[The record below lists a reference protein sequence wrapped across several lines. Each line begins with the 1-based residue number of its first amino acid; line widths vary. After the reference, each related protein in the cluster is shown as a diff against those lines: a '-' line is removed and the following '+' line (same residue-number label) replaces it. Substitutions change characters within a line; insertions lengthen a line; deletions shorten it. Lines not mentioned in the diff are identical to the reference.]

1 MPRATP
7 TSMRDARLLLW
18 LRGRQAY
25 GVTRYW
31 LRAGFGVNPANNST
45 SERLYSVYLLLFAAL
60 WLPAM
65 WLTLASASAS
75 IGLLVGAARR
85 SLLLAAL
92 PGLVFLLQIGLMMAA
107 LRASPLKLT
116 FADIAYVAGAPL
128 PRAIVVLVGF
138 LRVVVVRLPLV
149 ILVAALTGATGA
161 GAADAVGLRAGMTTL
176 LLGVF
181 AWALPWL
188 AGAARLAYPPLRRRF
203 VWLAPLLLLVLATVI
218 PAIVLW
224 PGRVLEGA
232 IRGREPGV
240 WTALLAALAVLLLL
254 ALGWVGA
261 RVNLTVVADE
271 SVLYARLASLGMLGV
286 RDRDLTR
293 QVRTRAGFAPRR
305 RRLRLASW
313 RGAGTP
319 AARATLTYARHLTL
333 LWPLARDTGLVVAGC
348 LLIEGRAPAGGAYG
362 LAQPWIAW
370 LFLVVALPPRGLLQ
384 AFRTD
389 IDEPFL
395 RQFAPVDNLWL
406 LQADAA
412 PPGGI
417 VMLVAAVLLLI
428 AHAAPAAT
436 VTGLVFVPVLTLL
449 LALCQGASLVPVTA
463 ARIHLPYAWVAGVL
477 CGLVMVAGVPG
488 RSPLTAL
495 VIACGACVGLRRL
508 IAAEDKTLN
517 SAGPA

>member
-1 MPRATP
+1 
-7 TSMRDARLLLW
+7 MRDARLVLW

-75 IGLLVGAARR
+75 IGLLVGVARR
-85 SLLLAAL
+85 PLLLAAL
-92 PGLVFLLQIGLMMAA
+92 PGLVYLLQIGLMMAA

-138 LRVVVVRLPLV
+138 LRVVVVRLPIV
-149 ILVAALTGATGA
+149 VLVAALIGVALTGATGA
-161 GAADAVGLRAGMTTL
+161 GAADAVGLRAGATAL

-181 AWALPWL
+181 GWALAWAV
-188 AGAARLAYPPLRRRF
+188 GAARLAYPRLRRRF
-203 VWLAPLLLLVLATVI
+203 VWLTPLLLLVLAAVI
-218 PAIVLW
+218 PEIVLW
-224 PGRVLEGA
+224 PGRVLEGV
-232 IRGREPGV
+232 IRGREAGV
-240 WTALLAALAVLLLL
+240 GAPLLAALAVLSLF

-271 SVLYARLASLGMLGV
+271 SLLYARLSSLGMLGV

-313 RGAGTP
+313 TGAGAP

-348 LLIEGRAPAGGAYG
+348 LLLSGRVPTGGAYG

-412 PPGGI
+412 APTAAL
-417 VMLVAAVLLLI
+417 MLVAAVLLLI
-428 AHAAPAAT
+428 AHGALAAT
-436 VTGLVFVPVLTLL
+436 VTSLVFVPVLTPL
-449 LALCQGASLVPVTA
+449 LALCQGVSLVRVTA
-463 ARIHLPYAWVAGVL
+463 ARIRLPYAWVAGVL

-495 VIACGACVGLRRL
+495 VIAGGACVGLRRL
-508 IAAEDKTLN
+508 IAAD
-517 SAGPA
+517 G

>member
-1 MPRATP
+1 
-7 TSMRDARLLLW
+7 MRDVRLLLW

-25 GVTRYW
+25 GVARYW
-31 LRAGFGVNPANNST
+31 LRAGFGVNSANNST

-65 WLTLASASAS
+65 WLTLADASAS
-75 IGLLVGAARR
+75 IGLLVGVARR
-85 SLLLAAL
+85 PLLLAAL

-128 PRAIVVLVGF
+128 PRAIVVLLGF
-138 LRVVVVRLPLV
+138 LRVVVIRLPLV
-149 ILVAALTGATGA
+149 VLVAALIGVALTGAAGA
-161 GAADAVGLRAGMTTL
+161 GAADAVGLRAAVVAL

-181 AWALPWL
+181 AWALAWL
-188 AGAARLAYPPLRRRF
+188 VGAARLAYGPLRRRF
-203 VWLAPLLLLVLATVI
+203 VWLAPLLLLVL
-218 PAIVLW
+218 PAVVPGITLW

-240 WTALLAALAVLLLL
+240 WPALLAAPAVLLLL

-271 SVLYARLASLGMLGV
+271 SLLYARLASLGMLGV

-305 RRLRLASW
+305 RRLRPASW
-313 RGAGTP
+313 TGAGAQ

-348 LLIEGRAPAGGAYG
+348 LLLSGRAPAGGAYG

-428 AHAAPAAT
+428 VHAALAAT

-463 ARIHLPYAWVAGVL
+463 ARIRLPYAWVAGVL

-508 IAAEDKTLN
+508 IAAE
-517 SAGPA
+517 G

>member
-1 MPRATP
+1 
-7 TSMRDARLLLW
+7 MRDARLVLW

-45 SERLYSVYLLLFAAL
+45 SERLYSVYLLLFVAL

-75 IGLLVGAARR
+75 IGLLVGVARR
-85 SLLLAAL
+85 PLLLAAL
-92 PGLVFLLQIGLMMAA
+92 PGLVYLLQIGLMMAA

-138 LRVVVVRLPLV
+138 LRVVVVRLPIV
-149 ILVAALTGATGA
+149 VLVAALIGVALTGATGA
-161 GAADAVGLRAGMTTL
+161 GAADAVGLRAGATAL

-181 AWALPWL
+181 GWALAWAV
-188 AGAARLAYPPLRRRF
+188 GAARLAYPRLRRRF
-203 VWLAPLLLLVLATVI
+203 VWLTPLLLLVLAAVI
-218 PAIVLW
+218 PEIVLW
-224 PGRVLEGA
+224 PGRVLEGV
-232 IRGREPGV
+232 IRGREAGV
-240 WTALLAALAVLLLL
+240 GAPLLAALAVLSLF

-271 SVLYARLASLGMLGV
+271 SLLYARLSSLGMLGV

-313 RGAGTP
+313 TGAGAP

-348 LLIEGRAPAGGAYG
+348 LLLSGRVPTGGAYG

-412 PPGGI
+412 APTAAL
-417 VMLVAAVLLLI
+417 MLVAAVLLLI
-428 AHAAPAAT
+428 AHGALAAT
-436 VTGLVFVPVLTLL
+436 VTSLVFVPVLTPL
-449 LALCQGASLVPVTA
+449 LALCQGVSLVRVTA
-463 ARIHLPYAWVAGVL
+463 ARIRLPYAWVAGVL

-495 VIACGACVGLRRL
+495 VIAGGACVGLRRL
-508 IAAEDKTLN
+508 IAAD
-517 SAGPA
+517 G

>member
-1 MPRATP
+1 
-7 TSMRDARLLLW
+7 MRDARLVLW

-25 GVTRYW
+25 GVARYW

-75 IGLLVGAARR
+75 IGLLVGVARR
-85 SLLLAAL
+85 PLLLAAL
-92 PGLVFLLQIGLMMAA
+92 PGLVYLLQIGLMMAA

-138 LRVVVVRLPLV
+138 LRVVVVRLPIV
-149 ILVAALTGATGA
+149 VLVAALIGVALTGATGA
-161 GAADAVGLRAGMTTL
+161 GAADAVGLRAGATAL
-176 LLGVF
+176 LLGLF
-181 AWALPWL
+181 AWALAWL
-188 AGAARLAYPPLRRRF
+188 VGAARLAYPRLRRCF
-203 VWLAPLLLLVLATVI
+203 VWLAPLLLLVLPAVI
-218 PAIVLW
+218 PEIVLW

-240 WTALLAALAVLLLL
+240 GAALLAALAVLSLL

-271 SVLYARLASLGMLGV
+271 SLLYARLASLGMPGV

-305 RRLRLASW
+305 RRLRLAPW
-313 RGAGTP
+313 TGAGAP

-348 LLIEGRAPAGGAYG
+348 LLLSGRAPTGGAYG

-370 LFLVVALPPRGLLQ
+370 LFLVVVLPPRGLLQ

-412 PPGGI
+412 APMAAL
-417 VMLVAAVLLLI
+417 MLVAVVVLLI
-428 AHAAPAAT
+428 VPGAPAAT

-449 LALCQGASLVPVTA
+449 LALCQGVSLVRVTA
-463 ARIHLPYAWVAGVL
+463 ARIRLPYAWVAGVL

-508 IAAEDKTLN
+508 IAAEGKPLN
-517 SAGPA
+517 

>member
-1 MPRATP
+1 
-7 TSMRDARLLLW
+7 MRDARLVLW

-75 IGLLVGAARR
+75 IGLLVGVARR
-85 SLLLAAL
+85 PLLLAAL
-92 PGLVFLLQIGLMMAA
+92 PGLVYLLQIGLMMAA

-138 LRVVVVRLPLV
+138 LRVVVVRLPIV
-149 ILVAALTGATGA
+149 VLVAALIGVALTGATGA
-161 GAADAVGLRAGMTTL
+161 GAADAMGLRAGATAL

-181 AWALPWL
+181 GWALAWAV
-188 AGAARLAYPPLRRRF
+188 GAARLAYPRLRRRF
-203 VWLAPLLLLVLATVI
+203 VWLTPLLLLVLAAVI
-218 PAIVLW
+218 PEIVLW
-224 PGRVLEGA
+224 PGRVLEGV
-232 IRGREPGV
+232 IRGREAGV
-240 WTALLAALAVLLLL
+240 GAPLLAALAVLSLF

-271 SVLYARLASLGMLGV
+271 SLLYARLSSLGMLGV

-313 RGAGTP
+313 TGAGAP

-348 LLIEGRAPAGGAYG
+348 LLLSGRVPTGGAYG

-412 PPGGI
+412 APTAAL
-417 VMLVAAVLLLI
+417 MLVAAVLLLI
-428 AHAAPAAT
+428 AHGALAAT
-436 VTGLVFVPVLTLL
+436 VTSLVFVPVLTPL
-449 LALCQGASLVPVTA
+449 LALCQGVSLVRVTA
-463 ARIHLPYAWVAGVL
+463 ARIRLPYAWVAGVL

-495 VIACGACVGLRRL
+495 VIAGGACVGLRRL
-508 IAAEDKTLN
+508 IAAD
-517 SAGPA
+517 G

>member
-1 MPRATP
+1 
-7 TSMRDARLLLW
+7 MRDARLVLW

-75 IGLLVGAARR
+75 IGLLVGVARR
-85 SLLLAAL
+85 PLLLAAL
-92 PGLVFLLQIGLMMAA
+92 PGLVYLLQIGLMMAA

-138 LRVVVVRLPLV
+138 LRVVVVRLPIV
-149 ILVAALTGATGA
+149 VLVAALIGVALTGATGA
-161 GAADAVGLRAGMTTL
+161 GAADAVGLRAGATAL

-181 AWALPWL
+181 GWALAWAV
-188 AGAARLAYPPLRRRF
+188 GAARLAYPRLRRRF
-203 VWLAPLLLLVLATVI
+203 VWLTPLLLLVLAAVI
-218 PAIVLW
+218 PEIVLW
-224 PGRVLEGA
+224 PGRVLEGV
-232 IRGREPGV
+232 IRGGV
-240 WTALLAALAVLLLL
+240 GGVGAPLLAALAVLSLF

-271 SVLYARLASLGMLGV
+271 SLLYARLSSLGMLGV

-313 RGAGTP
+313 TGAGAP

-348 LLIEGRAPAGGAYG
+348 LLLSGRVPTGGAYG

-412 PPGGI
+412 APTAAL
-417 VMLVAAVLLLI
+417 MLVAAVLLLI
-428 AHAAPAAT
+428 AHGALAAT
-436 VTGLVFVPVLTLL
+436 VTSLVFVPVLTPL
-449 LALCQGASLVPVTA
+449 LALCQGVSLVRVTA
-463 ARIHLPYAWVAGVL
+463 ARIRLPYAWVAGVL

-495 VIACGACVGLRRL
+495 VIAGGACVGLRRL
-508 IAAEDKTLN
+508 I
-517 SAGPA
+517 PADG